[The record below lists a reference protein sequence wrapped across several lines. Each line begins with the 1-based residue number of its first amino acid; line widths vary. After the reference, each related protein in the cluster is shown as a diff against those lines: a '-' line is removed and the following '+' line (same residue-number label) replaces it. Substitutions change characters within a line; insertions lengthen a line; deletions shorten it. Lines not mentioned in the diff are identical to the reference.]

1 MAIEYTGIDVGF
13 LANEDLS
20 SDKFRFV
27 RLTNGKVERPNAAND
42 KILGVLQNDPAEGE
56 MAAVRISGVS
66 KVVAADAVAVDAWV
80 TAEYNSA
87 SDAGKALTTTTDKD
101 VVSGQCI
108 VAAGA
113 EDDLC
118 SIIVTRF
125 TLSAS

>member
-20 SDKFRFV
+20 SDQFRFV
-27 RLTNGKVERPNAAND
+27 RITSGKVERPNAAND
-42 KILGVLQNDPAEGE
+42 KILGVLQNAPAAGE

-66 KVVAADAVAVDAWV
+66 KVVAGAGAIAVDAWV
-80 TAEYNSA
+80 TAEYVSA
-87 SDAGKALTTTTDKD
+87 TDAGKALTTVTDKD

-118 SIIVTRF
+118 SIVITRF
-125 TLSAS
+125 TLSV